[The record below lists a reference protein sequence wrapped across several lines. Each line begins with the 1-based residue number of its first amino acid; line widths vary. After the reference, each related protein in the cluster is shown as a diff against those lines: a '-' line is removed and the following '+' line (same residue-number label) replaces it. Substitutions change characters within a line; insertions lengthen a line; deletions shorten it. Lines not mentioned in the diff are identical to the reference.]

1 MSQPIYT
8 MPPLAP
14 VLPETRAHR
23 CPSCQSE
30 RIAPSGHVTASD
42 GLIKAKHACEA
53 CGTPFWFVRKAVI

>member
-8 MPPLAP
+8 MPSLAP
-14 VLPETRAHR
+14 VLPETRARR

-42 GLIKAKHACEA
+42 GLIKAKHACET
-53 CGTPFWFVRKAVI
+53 CGIPFWFVRTAVI